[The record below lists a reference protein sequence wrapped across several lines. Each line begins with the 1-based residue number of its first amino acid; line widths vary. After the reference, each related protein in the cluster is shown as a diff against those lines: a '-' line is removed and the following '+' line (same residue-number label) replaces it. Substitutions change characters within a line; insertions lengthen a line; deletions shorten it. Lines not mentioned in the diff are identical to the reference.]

1 MNLSEAKLKQLVL
14 EEAQRYIIE
23 RQVEEFVQILK
34 EELAKEGIVLNEEQL
49 DEGWK
54 ERIAA
59 VLIGSTLALGAG
71 ALQHKVDAH
80 QQALSD
86 QIAMNV
92 EAAAEYK
99 ASDVGILT
107 GLQKQLDNT
116 AAYIW
121 TWSDNPQ
128 DATMLPHF
136 PDSNAGVLPPEFS
149 VMKQVVDDYANGG
162 KPSYTPEDVTPPS
175 GDRDQNRVNFEQDF
189 GDKEFESWGGGRGL
203 QGSVYLDFDEIP
215 EDYTMPQEGKSK
227 SQLYVDLWDQYVQ
240 QPIERVENP

>member
-1 MNLSEAKLKQLVL
+1 
-14 EEAQRYIIE
+14 
-23 RQVEEFVQILK
+23 
-34 EELAKEGIVLNEEQL
+34 
-49 DEGWK
+49 
-54 ERIAA
+54 
-59 VLIGSTLALGAG
+59 
-71 ALQHKVDAH
+71 
-80 QQALSD
+80 
-86 QIAMNV
+86 
-92 EAAAEYK
+92 
-99 ASDVGILT
+99 
-107 GLQKQLDNT
+107 
-116 AAYIW
+116 
-121 TWSDNPQ
+121 
-128 DATMLPHF
+128 LPHF
-136 PDSNAGVLPPEFS
+136 SDSNAGVLPPEFS